1 MFCEGKIIDG
11 IYRIAGEL
19 GSGGG
24 GIVYKAYHMRLKK
37 YVAIKYI
44 KNIAQNS
51 PEVDILKNLNSSYI
65 PKIYDFIHLENETYI
80 VMDFIEG
87 KDFEHIVS
95 ENYDYDVNNAL
106 DWAIQICEAVEY
118 LHTRK
123 KPIIHSDI
131 KPSNIMLTDENKIC
145 LIDFN
150 ISAVL
155 DSESGAFVKG
165 ASANYAAPEQ
175 LIQVERDSLK
185 GKNVILKNRA
195 GNKITSS
202 SVIKSI
208 IDERTDIFSI
218 GASLY
223 YIFTKNVP
231 VGGKADFS
239 DIKIPVGIKRV
250 IDKAMK
256 YYPADRYSSAA
267 LMKDDLLKLK
277 NSKFRTGFFSVFSAK
292 PEKEN
297 NNVYLNV
304 AVVEKNT
311 VKDKFVSDCNAE
323 YFNKC
328 GNTSANCM
336 NGGLCACQHNNIYFS
351 LENGIYKSL
360 YGGES
365 VKISDESASFI
376 NIYGDYI
383 YYRSNSDNGKL
394 CSMRTDGKLRRVFS
408 ENNVSDVMVYNDI
421 IYCIDRTNGGKLS
434 KCDIENSFHS
444 TVIDEKILSYCINN
458 EKLYYCSEESSYN
471 IICSDI
477 YGQKRETVNNEHCN
491 MISCFKNKIF
501 YLSYTENGFIL
512 KFLDENNAAKNL
524 ISNITISSYQI
535 SDESIVCLTNAKDE
549 FRIIKYQFDRKYSE
563 LVKGKFFS
571 NINISCGK
579 LFYYDMISGQTKY
592 ISMR

>member
-11 IYRIAGEL
+11 VYRIAEEL

-44 KNIAQNS
+44 KNIAENS

-65 PKIYDFIHLENETYI
+65 PKIYDFIRFENATYI
-80 VMDFIEG
+80 VMDFIDG

-95 ENYDYDVNNAL
+95 ENHNYDTDNAL
-106 DWAIQICEAVEY
+106 EWAVQICEAVEY

-155 DSESGAFVKG
+155 NPDSNAFVKG

-175 LIQVERDSLK
+175 LIQVDRDNLK
-185 GKNVILKNRA
+185 GRNVILKNKS
-195 GNKITSS
+195 GNKITGS

-231 VGGKADFS
+231 IGGKADFS
-239 DIKIPVGIKRV
+239 DVKIPNGIKKV
-250 IDKAMK
+250 IEKAMK
-256 YYPADRYSSAA
+256 YYPADRYSSVT
-267 LMKDDLLKLK
+267 LMKNDLLKLK
-277 NSKFRTGFFSVFSAK
+277 NSKFRTGLFSVFSAR

-304 AVVEKNT
+304 AVVEKST
-311 VKDKFVSDCNAE
+311 AKDKFVSDCSGE
-323 YFNKC
+323 YFNKS
-328 GNTSANCM
+328 GNTSSNCM
-336 NGGLCACQHNNIYFS
+336 NDGLCACQHNNLYFS
-351 LENGIYKSL
+351 LESGIYKSL

-365 VKISDESASFI
+365 IKISDERAGFI

-383 YYRSNSDNGKL
+383 YYRSESDGGKL
-394 CSMRTDGKLRRVFS
+394 CSMRTDGKLRKVFS
-408 ENNVSDVMVYNDI
+408 ENSVSDVMVCNDI
-421 IYCIDRTNGGKLS
+421 IYYIDCTMGRKLL
-434 KCDIENSFHS
+434 KCDTENSFQS
-444 TVIDEKILSYCINN
+444 TVIDEKVLSYCINN
-458 EKLYYCSEESSYN
+458 ENLYYCSEESSYN
-471 IICSDI
+471 IIHSDI
-477 YGQKRETVNNEHCN
+477 YGRKHERINHEQCN

-501 YLSYTENGFIL
+501 YLSYTDNGFIL
-512 KFLDENNAAKNL
+512 KFLSENNTAKSL
-524 ISNITISSYQI
+524 ISNISVSSYQI
-535 SDESIVCLTNAKDE
+535 SDEFIVCLTDAKDG
-549 FRIIKYQFDRKYSE
+549 FRIIKYQFDRRYSE

-571 NINISCGK
+571 SINISCGK
-579 LFYYDMISGQTKY
+579 LFYYDMISGQIKY